1 MGFPF
6 ISVIRDIRGKN
17 VFRYAVLRSNEP
29 RMKIICS
36 TNIPYAEEA
45 FRPLGDLTILA
56 PKEIT
61 AERVRDAD
69 VLVIRSTLRA
79 NRALLEGSRVR
90 FVGTATIG
98 TDHLD
103 LAYLDQAGITWC
115 AASGCNANS
124 VSEYVVAA
132 LLCLGQRHGFKLE
145 GKTIGVVGIG
155 NVGRLVVQ
163 KAQALGLRVLQNDPP
178 RRAAENNP
186 VFLPLEQVLAEADIL
201 TLHVPLTKTGPYP
214 TWHLADRHFFEQLKP
229 GVVWLNAARGAAM
242 DSDAFLAAHSLATRA
257 TGKVAYAV
265 LDTWE
270 GEPVFRTDVLA
281 KADIATPHI
290 AGHSFEG
297 KVMGTVMIYHAVCR
311 FLGIEPTWTPESR
324 LPSDGLL
331 PPEVRLPPPLVP
343 EIRLDPAGL
352 SEEAALWRIVR
363 LVYDIE
369 LDDQRLRAGAAA
381 DPKARGEHF
390 EQLRKNYPIRRE
402 FRFTRVV
409 LPQGYPRLEAKIR
422 NLGFM
427 I

>member
-1 MGFPF
+1 
-6 ISVIRDIRGKN
+6 
-17 VFRYAVLRSNEP
+17 
-29 RMKIICS
+29 MKIICS

-45 FRPLGDLTILA
+45 FRPLGDLTILT

-61 AERVRDAD
+61 ADRVRDAD

-115 AASGCNANS
+115 AAPGCNANS
-124 VSEYVVAA
+124 VSEYVTTA

-145 GKTIGVVGIG
+145 GKTIGIVGVG

-163 KAQALGLRVLQNDPP
+163 KAQALGLRVLHNDPP

-214 TWHLADRHFFEQLKP
+214 TWHMADPRFFERLKP
-229 GVVWLNAARGAAM
+229 SIVWLNAARGAAM
-242 DSDAFLAAHSLATRA
+242 DSDAFLAANSSTARA
-257 TGKVAYAV
+257 TGKVACAV

-297 KVMGTVMIYHAVCR
+297 KVMGTVMVYQAVCR
-311 FLGIEPTWTPESR
+311 FMGLKPTWTPDD
-324 LPSDGLL
+324 L
-331 PPEVRLPPPLVP
+331 LPPPLVP

-363 LVYDIE
+363 PVYDIE
-369 LDDQRLRAGAAA
+369 ADDQRLRAGAVA
-381 DPKARGEHF
+381 DSRERGQHF
-390 EQLRKNYPIRRE
+390 EQLRNNYPIRRE
-402 FRFTRVV
+402 FRFTRVA

-422 NLGFM
+422 GLGFM

>member
-1 MGFPF
+1 
-6 ISVIRDIRGKN
+6 
-17 VFRYAVLRSNEP
+17 
-29 RMKIICS
+29 MKIICS

-61 AERVRDAD
+61 ADRVRDAD
-69 VLVIRSTLRA
+69 VLMIRSTLRA

-115 AASGCNANS
+115 AAPGCNANS
-124 VSEYVVAA
+124 VAEYVTAA
-132 LLCLGQRHGFKLE
+132 LLCLGQRHGFTLL

-178 RRAAENNP
+178 RRATENNP
-186 VFLPLEQVLAEADIL
+186 IFLPLEQLLAEADIL

-214 TWHLADRHFFEQLKP
+214 TWHLADRSFFERLKP

-242 DSDAFLAAHSLATRA
+242 DSDAFLAANSLTARA
-257 TGKVAYAV
+257 TDKVACTV

-281 KADIATPHI
+281 KANIATPHI

-311 FLGIEPTWTPESR
+311 FLGIAPTWTPES
-324 LPSDGLL
+324 L
-331 PPEVRLPPPLVP
+331 LPPPLVP

-363 LVYDIE
+363 PVYDIE
-369 LDDQRLRAGAAA
+369 ADDQRLRAGATA
-381 DPKARGEHF
+381 DPKTRGKHF
-390 EQLRKNYPIRRE
+390 EQLRENYPIRRE
-402 FRFTRVV
+402 FRFTRVM
-409 LPQGYPRLEAKIR
+409 LPQGHPQLEAKIR
-422 NLGFM
+422 NLGF
-427 I
+427 II

>member
-1 MGFPF
+1 
-6 ISVIRDIRGKN
+6 
-17 VFRYAVLRSNEP
+17 
-29 RMKIICS
+29 MKIICS

-45 FRPLGDLTILA
+45 FRPLGNLTILA

-61 AERVRDAD
+61 ADRVRDAD
-69 VLVIRSTLRA
+69 VLMIRSTLRA

-115 AASGCNANS
+115 AAPGCNANS

-132 LLCLGQRHGFKLE
+132 LLCLGQRHGFTLS
-145 GKTIGVVGIG
+145 GKTIGVVGVG
-155 NVGRLVVQ
+155 NVGQLVVQ

-178 RRAAENNP
+178 RRKAENSP

-201 TLHVPLTKTGPYP
+201 TLHLPLTKIGPYP
-214 TWHLADRHFFEQLKP
+214 TWHLADRRFFERLKP

-242 DSDAFLAAHSLATRA
+242 DSDAFLETRA
-257 TGKVAYAV
+257 TGKVACAV

-297 KVMGTVMIYHAVCR
+297 KVMGTVMLYRSVCR
-311 FLGIEPTWTPESR
+311 FLGIEPTWTPES
-324 LPSDGLL
+324 LL
-331 PPEVRLPPPLVP
+331 PPPIVP

-363 LVYDIE
+363 PVYDIE
-369 LDDQRLRAGAAA
+369 ADDRRLRAGAAA
-381 DPKARGEHF
+381 DPKTRGKHF
-390 EQLRKNYPIRRE
+390 EQLRENYAIRLE
-402 FRFTRVV
+402 FRFARVA
-409 LPQGYPRLEAKIR
+409 LPPGHSRLEAKIR

>member
-1 MGFPF
+1 
-6 ISVIRDIRGKN
+6 
-17 VFRYAVLRSNEP
+17 
-29 RMKIICS
+29 MKIICS

-45 FRPLGDLTILA
+45 FRPLGNLTILA

-61 AERVRDAD
+61 ADRVRDAD
-69 VLVIRSTLRA
+69 VLMIRSTLRA

-115 AASGCNANS
+115 AAPGCNANS
-124 VSEYVVAA
+124 VAEYVITA
-132 LLCLGQRHGFKLE
+132 LLCLGQRYGFTLL
-145 GKTIGVVGIG
+145 GKTIGVVGVG

-178 RRAAENNP
+178 RHKAENNP

-201 TLHVPLTKTGPYP
+201 TLHMPLTKIGPYP
-214 TWHLADRHFFEQLKP
+214 TWHLADRRFFERLKP
-229 GVVWLNAARGAAM
+229 GVVWLNTARGAAM
-242 DSDAFLAAHSLATRA
+242 DSDAFLAANSLTARA
-257 TGKVAYAV
+257 TGKVACAV

-297 KVMGTVMIYHAVCR
+297 KVMGTVMLYRSVCR
-311 FLGIEPTWTPESR
+311 FLGIEPTWTPES
-324 LPSDGLL
+324 L
-331 PPEVRLPPPLVP
+331 LPPPLVP
-343 EIRLDPAGL
+343 EIRLDPTGL
-352 SEEAALWRIVR
+352 SEETALWRIVQ

-369 LDDQRLRAGAAA
+369 ADDQRLRAGAAT
-381 DPKARGEHF
+381 DPKTRGEHF
-390 EQLRKNYPIRRE
+390 EQLRENYPIRRE
-402 FRFTRVV
+402 FRFTRVA
-409 LPQGYPRLEAKIR
+409 LPQGHPRLEAKIR
-422 NLGFM
+422 DLGFM

>member
-1 MGFPF
+1 
-6 ISVIRDIRGKN
+6 
-17 VFRYAVLRSNEP
+17 
-29 RMKIICS
+29 MKIICS

-56 PKEIT
+56 PKDIT
-61 AERVRDAD
+61 AACVRDAD
-69 VLVIRSTLRA
+69 VLVIRSTLRV

-115 AASGCNANS
+115 AAPGCNANS
-124 VSEYVVAA
+124 VSEYITTA
-132 LLCLGQRHGFKLE
+132 LLCLSQRHNFTLE
-145 GKTIGVVGIG
+145 GKTIGVVGVG
-155 NVGRLVVQ
+155 NVGRLVVR

-186 VFLPLEQVLAEADIL
+186 VFLPLEQLLAEADIL
-201 TLHVPLTKTGPYP
+201 TLHVPLTKIGPYS
-214 TWHLADRHFFEQLKP
+214 TWHLADRHFFERVKP
-229 GVVWLNAARGAAM
+229 GIVWLNAARGAVM
-242 DSDAFLAAHSLATRA
+242 DSDAFLEARAA
-257 TGKVAYAV
+257 GKVACAV

-270 GEPVFRTDVLA
+270 GEPAFRTDVLA

-297 KVMGTVMIYHAVCR
+297 KVMGTVMVYQAVCR
-311 FLGIEPTWTPESR
+311 FLGIKPTWTSEGR
-324 LPSDGLL
+324 LPSESL
-331 PPEVRLPPPLVP
+331 LPPPLVP

-363 LVYDIE
+363 PVYDIE
-369 LDDQRLRAGAAA
+369 ADDRRMRAGAVA
-381 DPKARGEHF
+381 DPKARGAHF
-390 EQLRKNYPIRRE
+390 EKLRENYPIRRE

-409 LPQGYPRLEAKIR
+409 LPPGHPRLEAKIR

>member
-1 MGFPF
+1 
-6 ISVIRDIRGKN
+6 
-17 VFRYAVLRSNEP
+17 
-29 RMKIICS
+29 MKIICS

-61 AERVRDAD
+61 ADCVRDAD
-69 VLVIRSTLRA
+69 ILVIRSTLRV

-103 LAYLDQAGITWC
+103 LAYLDQAGIAWC
-115 AASGCNANS
+115 AAPGCNANS
-124 VSEYVVAA
+124 VSEYIATA
-132 LLCLGQRHGFKLE
+132 LLCLGQRRGITLA
-145 GKTIGVVGIG
+145 GKTIGVVGVG

-186 VFLPLEQVLAEADIL
+186 AFLPLEQLLAEADIL
-201 TLHVPLTKTGPYP
+201 TLHVPLTRTGPYP
-214 TWHLADRHFFEQLKP
+214 TWHLADRSFFERLKP
-229 GVVWLNAARGAAM
+229 GIVWLNAARGAAM
-242 DSDAFLAAHSLATRA
+242 DSDAFLAANSLTAHA
-257 TGKVAYAV
+257 PGKVACAV

-270 GEPVFRTDVLA
+270 GEPAFRTDVLA
-281 KADIATPHI
+281 RADIATPHI

-297 KVMGTVMIYHAVCR
+297 KVMGTVMVYHAVCR
-311 FLGIEPTWTPESR
+311 FLGIQPAWAPDGR
-324 LPSDGLL
+324 LPSKG
-331 PPEVRLPPPLVP
+331 LPPPLVP
-343 EIRLDPAGL
+343 EITLDPAGL
-352 SEEAALWRIVR
+352 SEEAALWQIVR
-363 LVYDIE
+363 SVYDIE
-369 LDDQRLRAGAAA
+369 ADDRRLRAGAAA
-381 DPKARGEHF
+381 DPKTRGGHF
-390 EQLRKNYPIRRE
+390 EQLRRNYPIRRE

-409 LPQGYPRLEAKIR
+409 LPPGHPRLEAKIR

>member
-1 MGFPF
+1 
-6 ISVIRDIRGKN
+6 
-17 VFRYAVLRSNEP
+17 
-29 RMKIICS
+29 MKIICS

-45 FRPLGDLTILA
+45 FRPLGNLTILA
-56 PKEIT
+56 PQEIT
-61 AERVRDAD
+61 ADRVRDAD
-69 VLVIRSTLRA
+69 VLVIRSTLRV

-115 AASGCNANS
+115 AAPGCNANS
-124 VSEYVVAA
+124 VAEYVITA
-132 LLCLGQRHGFKLE
+132 LLCLGQRHGWTLE
-145 GKTIGVVGIG
+145 GKTIGVVGVG
-155 NVGRLVVQ
+155 NVGRRVVQ

-214 TWHLADRHFFEQLKP
+214 TWHLAERRFFEQIKP

-242 DSDAFLAAHSLATRA
+242 DSDAFLESRAA
-257 TGKVAYAV
+257 GKVAYAV

-281 KADIATPHI
+281 KVDIATPHI

-297 KVMGTVMIYHAVCR
+297 KAMGTVMVYHSLCR
-311 FLGIEPTWTPESR
+311 FLDIEPTWT
-324 LPSDGLL
+324 LKGQL
-331 PPEVRLPPPLVP
+331 PPADRLPPPLVP
-343 EIRLDPAGL
+343 EIRLDLPAVLRSAMQAGPAGL

-363 LVYDIE
+363 PVYDIE
-369 LDDQRLRAGAAA
+369 ADDQRLRAGAAA
-381 DPKARGEHF
+381 DPQTRGEHF

-402 FRFTRVV
+402 FRFTRVT
-409 LPQGYPRLEAKIR
+409 LPSGHPRLEAKIR
-422 NLGFM
+422 NLGFNYKA
-427 I
+427 

>member
-1 MGFPF
+1 
-6 ISVIRDIRGKN
+6 
-17 VFRYAVLRSNEP
+17 
-29 RMKIICS
+29 MKIICS
-36 TNIPYAEEA
+36 TNVPYAEEA

-61 AERVRDAD
+61 AARVRDAD

-98 TDHLD
+98 TDHMD
-103 LAYLDQAGITWC
+103 LAYLDQAGIAWC
-115 AASGCNANS
+115 AAPGCNANS
-124 VSEYVVAA
+124 VSEYVTTA
-132 LLCLGQRHGFKLE
+132 LLCLSQRHGFTLD

-178 RRAAENNP
+178 RRVAENNL
-186 VFLPLEQVLAEADIL
+186 VFLPLEQLLAEADIL
-201 TLHVPLTKTGPYP
+201 SLHVPLTKTGPYP
-214 TWHLADRHFFEQLKP
+214 TWHLADRRFFEQIKP

-242 DSDAFLAAHSLATRA
+242 DSDAFLAAHSLTARA
-257 TGKVAYAV
+257 AGKVACAV

-270 GEPVFRTDVLA
+270 GEPAFRTDVLA
-281 KADIATPHI
+281 QADIATPHI

-311 FLGIEPTWTPESR
+311 FLGIKPTWLPEVR
-324 LPSDGLL
+324 LPSADQ
-331 PPEVRLPPPLVP
+331 LPPPLVP
-343 EIRLDPAGL
+343 EISLDPAGL

-363 LVYDIE
+363 TVYDIE
-369 LDDQRLRAGAAA
+369 ADDRRLRAGAAM
-381 DPKARGEHF
+381 DPKTRGEHF

-402 FRFTRVV
+402 FRFTRVK
-409 LPQGYPRLEAKIR
+409 LAEGHPRLEAKIR

>member
-1 MGFPF
+1 
-6 ISVIRDIRGKN
+6 
-17 VFRYAVLRSNEP
+17 
-29 RMKIICS
+29 MKIICS

-61 AERVRDAD
+61 ADRVRDAD

-115 AASGCNANS
+115 AAPGCNANS

-132 LLCLGQRHGFKLE
+132 LLCLGQRHGFTLL

-155 NVGRLVVQ
+155 NVGQFVVQ

-178 RRAAENNP
+178 RHAAENNP

-214 TWHLADRHFFEQLKP
+214 TWHLADRRFFERLKP
-229 GVVWLNAARGAAM
+229 GVIWLNAARGAAM
-242 DSDAFLAAHSLATRA
+242 DSDAFLAANSLAANSLTARA
-257 TGKVAYAV
+257 TGKVACAV

-297 KVMGTVMIYHAVCR
+297 KVMGTVMVYHAVCR
-311 FLGIEPTWTPESR
+311 FLGLEPTWTPEGR
-324 LPSDGLL
+324 L
-331 PPEVRLPPPLVP
+331 PPEGQLPPPLVP

-363 LVYDIE
+363 PVYDIE
-369 LDDQRLRAGAAA
+369 ADDRRLRAGAVA
-381 DPKARGEHF
+381 DPKTRGEHF

-409 LPQGYPRLEAKIR
+409 LPQGHPRLEAKIR
-422 NLGFM
+422 DLGFM

>member
-1 MGFPF
+1 
-6 ISVIRDIRGKN
+6 
-17 VFRYAVLRSNEP
+17 
-29 RMKIICS
+29 MKIICS

-56 PKEIT
+56 PQEIT
-61 AERVRDAD
+61 ADRVRDAD

-115 AASGCNANS
+115 AAPGCNANS
-124 VSEYVVAA
+124 VSEYVAAA
-132 LLCLGQRHGFKLE
+132 LLCLGQRHGFTLE
-145 GKTIGVVGIG
+145 GKTIGVVGVG

-178 RRAAENNP
+178 RRKAENNP

-214 TWHLADRHFFEQLKP
+214 TSHLADRRFFKQLKP
-229 GVVWLNAARGAAM
+229 SIVWLNAARGAAM
-242 DSDAFLAAHSLATRA
+242 DSDAFLAADSLTARA
-257 TGKVAYAV
+257 TGKPAYAV

-281 KADIATPHI
+281 QADIATPHI

-297 KVMGTVMIYHAVCR
+297 KVMGTVMVYHAVCR
-311 FLGIEPTWTPESR
+311 FLGIEPTWTPEGR
-324 LPSDGLL
+324 L
-331 PPEVRLPPPLVP
+331 PPEGLLPPPLVP

-352 SEEAALWRIVR
+352 SEEVALWRIVR
-363 LVYDIE
+363 PVYDIE
-369 LDDQRLRAGAAA
+369 ADDQRLRAGAAA
-381 DPKARGEHF
+381 DPKTRGEHF

-409 LPQGYPRLEAKIR
+409 LPQGHPRLEAKIR
-422 NLGFM
+422 NLGFNHRA
-427 I
+427 

>member
-1 MGFPF
+1 
-6 ISVIRDIRGKN
+6 
-17 VFRYAVLRSNEP
+17 
-29 RMKIICS
+29 MKIICS

-61 AERVRDAD
+61 AARVRDAD

-79 NRALLEGSRVR
+79 NRALLEGSRVK

-103 LAYLDQAGITWC
+103 LAYLDQAGIAWR
-115 AASGCNANS
+115 AAPGCNANS
-124 VSEYVVAA
+124 VSEYVTTA
-132 LLCLGQRHGFKLE
+132 LLCIGQRHGFTLS
-145 GKTIGVVGIG
+145 GKTIGVIGVG
-155 NVGRLVVQ
+155 NVGRRVVQ

-178 RRAAENNP
+178 RREAENNP
-186 VFLPLEQVLAEADIL
+186 DFLPLEQVLAEADIL

-214 TWHLADRHFFEQLKP
+214 TWHLADRRFFEQVKP

-242 DSDAFLAAHSLATRA
+242 DSDAFLEAHAA
-257 TGKVAYAV
+257 GKAAYAV

-270 GEPVFRTDVLA
+270 DEPAFRTDVLA

-311 FLGIEPTWTPESR
+311 FLGIAPTWTPEGR
-324 LPSDGLL
+324 LPNDL
-331 PPEVRLPPPLVP
+331 LPPPLVP
-343 EIRLDPAGL
+343 EIRLDPADL
-352 SEEAALWRIVR
+352 SEEAALWRIAR
-363 LVYDIE
+363 PVYDIE
-369 LDDQRLRAGAAA
+369 ADDRRLRAGATM
-381 DPKARGEHF
+381 DPKTRGEHF

-402 FRFTRVV
+402 FRFTHVM
-409 LPQGYPRLEAKIR
+409 LSPGYPRLETKIR
-422 NLGFM
+422 NLGFTICNNSERVKKSPGEGAGPTTTIKNM
-427 I
+427 GKL